1 MEKSWAALKQCRD
14 NQRYDYQRWVIA
26 KSTAAFNEYQ
36 SYRFTWSE
44 DAALKIFKDHVLA
57 EVDQSV
63 LSIEVSRMFNDVANK
78 LMAKMG
84 PAALVRTEKEMS
96 EATKQKLENF

>member
-1 MEKSWAALKQCRD
+1 
-14 NQRYDYQRWVIA
+14 VIA